1 MRSRKHRNLLWKN
14 GCELGSQAE
23 LEAAALM
30 TDLLYMKDNYLQEFE
45 AVVQTVAED
54 FLVLDQTAFYYLGG
68 GQSSD
73 RGSLSSKDTSL
84 LIHEVRKAEGEIR
97 HFTKDSNPFEVGTKV
112 HGKLDWE
119 FRYECMR
126 FHTAQ
131 HLLSRYLQLEYG
143 LITVGNMIKP
153 ERSRADFTPMHAFD
167 DNMKREVEDSVNTIF
182 ARELD
187 VETRMM
193 PRDEAISFLNE
204 RGYQTRYL
212 DMVPASVTEFRVLII
227 GDYDAASCA
236 GTHIANTREIGTIQI
251 GKSKNVGAGKQ
262 RIYFSLKAP

>member
-1 MRSRKHRNLLWKN
+1 MS
-14 GCELGSQAE
+14 
-23 LEAAALM
+23 
-30 TDLLYMKDNYLQEFE
+30 DNYLREFD
-45 AVVQTVAED
+45 AVVQKVTD
-54 FLVLDQTAFYYLGG
+54 DYLVLDQTAFYYLGG

-73 RGSLSSKDTSL
+73 RGSLSSEDTSL
-84 LIHEVRKAEGEIR
+84 GIHEVRRVEGEIR
-97 HFTKDSNPFEVGTKV
+97 HFTNDFIPFKAGTKV
-112 HGKLDWE
+112 HGAIDWG

-131 HLLSRYLQLEYG
+131 HLLSRYLQLKYD

-153 ERSRADFTPMHAFD
+153 GRSRADFTPMQKFD
-167 DNMKREVEDSVNTIF
+167 DALKRDVEEGVNAIF

-212 DMVPASVTEFRVLII
+212 EMVPASVTEFRVLII

-236 GTHIANTREIGTIQI
+236 GTHVANTREIGIIQI

>member
-1 MRSRKHRNLLWKN
+1 
-14 GCELGSQAE
+14 
-23 LEAAALM
+23 M
-30 TDLLYMKDNYLQEFE
+30 TNLLYMRDNYLREFD
-45 AVVQTVAED
+45 AVVQKVAD
-54 FLVLDQTAFYYLGG
+54 DHLVLEQTAFYYLGG

-73 RGSLSSKDTSL
+73 RGSLSFEDASL
-84 LIHEVRKAEGEIR
+84 GIHEVRRVEGEIR
-97 HFTKDSNPFEVGTKV
+97 HFTNDPIPFDAGTKV
-112 HGKLDWE
+112 HGAIDWE

-131 HLLSRYLQLEYG
+131 HLLSRYLQLKYD

-153 ERSRADFTPMHAFD
+153 GKSRADFTPMHKFD
-167 DNMKREVEDSVNTIF
+167 DALKRDVEEGVNAIF
-182 ARELD
+182 ARELE

-193 PRDEAISFLNE
+193 PRDDAISFLNE

-212 DMVPASVTEFRVLII
+212 EMVPASVTEFRVLII

>member
-1 MRSRKHRNLLWKN
+1 
-14 GCELGSQAE
+14 
-23 LEAAALM
+23 M
-30 TDLLYMKDNYLQEFE
+30 TDLLYMSDNYIREFD
-45 AVVQTVAED
+45 ALVQKVAQD
-54 FLVLDQTAFYYLGG
+54 YLVLDRTAFYYLGG

-73 RGSLSSKDTSL
+73 RGTLSYKDAAL
-84 LIHEVRKAEGEIR
+84 RIHEVRKVEGEIC
-97 HFTKDSNPFEVGTKV
+97 HFVKDSIPFGVGTEV
-112 HGKLDWE
+112 HGVLDWD

-131 HLLSRYLQLEYG
+131 HLLSRYLQLNYG

-153 ERSRADFTPMHAFD
+153 GSSRADFTPLEAFD
-167 DNMKREVEDSVNTIF
+167 DAMKHDVEVGVNEIL
-182 ARELD
+182 AKELD

-193 PRDEAISFLNE
+193 PRDYAILFLNE

-212 DMVPASVTEFRVLII
+212 EMVPESVTEFRVLII

-236 GTHIANTREIGTIQI
+236 GTHVANTREIGTIQI
-251 GKSKNVGAGKQ
+251 GKNKNVGAGKQ